1 MRLNLTADER
11 EMFYV
16 KWDIPPESKQ
26 RRRLQ
31 LSSILL
37 SDPLNM
43 HNVSESAEVVAR
55 LESEIKLITFGVPNS
70 MLIFSSMKMKM
81 NLQNFRCQPVGRDL
95 TFSLLYEYAY
105 KSTANLVLHE
115 KI

>member
-1 MRLNLTADER
+1 MRLKLTADER

-31 LSSILL
+31 LASILL

-55 LESEIKLITFGVPNS
+55 F
-70 MLIFSSMKMKM
+70 
-81 NLQNFRCQPVGRDL
+81 VG
-95 TFSLLYEYAY
+95 FH
-105 KSTANLVLHE
+105 KSGERVSAQFCFPL
-115 KI
+115 